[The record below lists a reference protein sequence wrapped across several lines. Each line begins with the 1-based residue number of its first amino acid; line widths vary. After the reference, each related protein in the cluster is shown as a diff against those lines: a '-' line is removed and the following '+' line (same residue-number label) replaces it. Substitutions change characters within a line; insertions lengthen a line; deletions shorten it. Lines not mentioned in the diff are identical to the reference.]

1 MDISSRTIGEIIT
14 IRCQVETCLSNV
26 TVTFYKNKNVIQ
38 TKTIT
43 NNMLKSFTY
52 TYNLT
57 VGTDSP
63 GEYACRAVT
72 PKGATNLKYF
82 NIIGKC
88 RLPIVLYLY
97 LCICTFHSSSF
108 TSKFHARFYSF
119 QQK

>member
-1 MDISSRTIGEIIT
+1 MDISCRTVGEIIT

-63 GEYACRAVT
+63 GEYACHAVT
-72 PKGATNLKYF
+72 PKGETNLEFF
-82 NIIGKC
+82 NITGKC
-88 RLPIVLYLY
+88 RLPNRML
-97 LCICTFHSSSF
+97 
-108 TSKFHARFYSF
+108 
-119 QQK
+119 

>member
-1 MDISSRTIGEIIT
+1 MDISTRAIGEIIT

-72 PKGATNLKYF
+72 PNGATNLKFF

-88 RLPIVLYLY
+88 RLPNRKL
-97 LCICTFHSSSF
+97 
-108 TSKFHARFYSF
+108 
-119 QQK
+119 